1 VELHKGAPRN
11 IVTVLTTTMAD
22 VGEGKT
28 ANTHMYAK
36 SVAGLIL
43 RDCTDNHIKERVNQS
58 LTTDQRTTMSPI
70 KNELLPSP
78 KVVTP
83 IHPELIKHYLVVYD
97 KTSTNFLFTGFTQG
111 LGYLMKEIGNFVLI
125 GTSHQQQKK

>member
-36 SVAGLIL
+36 SVAGVIL
-43 RDCTDNHIKERVNQS
+43 RDCADNHIKERVNQS
-58 LTTDQRTTMSPI
+58 ITTDQRTTMSPI

-78 KVVTP
+78 KVVTH
-83 IHPELIKHYLVVYD
+83 IHPELIKHYLVGYN
-97 KTSTNFLFTGFTQG
+97 KSSTHFLFTGFS
-111 LGYLMKEIGNFVLI
+111 LCHNISSV
-125 GTSHQQQKK
+125 

>member
-11 IVTVLTTTMAD
+11 IVTALTTTMVD
-22 VGEGKT
+22 VSEGKT

-36 SVAGLIL
+36 SVAGVIL
-43 RDCTDNHIKERVNQS
+43 RDYADNHIKERVNQS

-78 KVVTP
+78 KVVTH
-83 IHPELIKHYLVVYD
+83 IHPELIKHYLVGYN
-97 KTSTNFLFTGFTQG
+97 KSSTHFLFTGFTQG
-111 LGYLMKEIGNFVLI
+111 FRITYEEIGNFVLI
-125 GTSHQQQKK
+125 GTSHQQQQN

>member
-1 VELHKGAPRN
+1 
-11 IVTVLTTTMAD
+11 MAD

-70 KNELLPSP
+70 KNELIPSP
-78 KVVTP
+78 RV
-83 IHPELIKHYLVVYD
+83 
-97 KTSTNFLFTGFTQG
+97 STFFVADGRFLLKRNFLFP
-111 LGYLMKEIGNFVLI
+111 
-125 GTSHQQQKK
+125 S

>member
-1 VELHKGAPRN
+1 MELHKGAPRN

-43 RDCTDNHIKERVNQS
+43 RDCADNHIKERVNQS
-58 LTTDQRTTMSPI
+58 LTTDQRIVSFTI
-70 KNELLPSP
+70 CLLSKITYCSMHNNVAVLPPSLT
-78 KVVTP
+78 V
-83 IHPELIKHYLVVYD
+83 
-97 KTSTNFLFTGFTQG
+97 F
-111 LGYLMKEIGNFVLI
+111 
-125 GTSHQQQKK
+125 

>member
-1 VELHKGAPRN
+1 MELHKGAPRN

-22 VGEGKT
+22 VGKGKT

-43 RDCTDNHIKERVNQS
+43 RDCADNHIKERVNQR

-70 KNELLPSP
+70 KYELLPSP

-83 IHPELIKHYLVVYD
+83 IRPELIKHYLVVYD

-111 LGYLMKEIGNFVLI
+111 FRIPYEGNR
-125 GTSHQQQKK
+125 K